1 MPATVKSRGRK
12 EPLVSNKKAKVDK
25 AQDRAIKIIRDI
37 VLADKK
43 YFHEN
48 LPATGVIS
56 SGAIAAFTMPSQ
68 GDSVVARDGDTV
80 KWLGLNGSHESVC
93 GDATN
98 ILRFVIFQWKP
109 DNSVESPSLAKIFQT
124 SNVAD
129 SVFILEQ
136 KSRNK
141 FKVLYDS
148 THVMSLN
155 GDAIKRGRI
164 RVPASK
170 MLNTYFTQSAT
181 TGNNVIYYVTLSD
194 SVGAPNPSLQFNL
207 AGMFES

>member
-1 MPATVKSRGRK
+1 M
-12 EPLVSNKKAKVDK
+12 
-25 AQDRAIKIIRDI
+25 IKDI

-43 YFHEN
+43 YFHAD

-56 SGAIAAFTMPSQ
+56 SGAIAPFTMPLQ
-68 GDSVVARDGDTV
+68 GDTVVARDGDTI
-80 KWLGLNGSHESVC
+80 KWLGINGSHESVC

-98 ILRFVIFQWKP
+98 IVRFVIFQWKP
-109 DNSVESPSLAKIFQT
+109 DNSVEVPNLNKLFQSP
-124 SNVAD
+124 NVAD

-136 KSRNK
+136 KSRTK

-170 MLNTYFTQSAT
+170 MLNTYFTQSAI
-181 TGNNVIYYVTLSD
+181 TGNNVIYYATLSD
-194 SVGAPNPSLQFNL
+194 SVGVPNPSLQFNL